1 MNEIKNIKATK
12 KICKT
17 NKQTLFFRKVK
28 KWQTFTSSDQE
39 KKKKKFQITKIRDG
53 HQQ

>member
-17 NKQTLFFRKVK
+17 NKQTFFFRKVK